1 MYNIIKGIYL
11 ITRKVAQNDGEP
23 LYYIG
28 QAKNIFERFQEH
40 CENGCQSGIDAAIN
54 KYGITSFSFEILEIV
69 KRQADRD
76 KREKAIIKEYIE
88 KYRENMLYNRQT
100 GGKQGYKQ
108 INTDRQKDDNDIRR
122 KIREIFKQDM
132 GYSVDLIAEHF
143 HVDGLTVIKIR
154 KPLLKQN
161 GLKYD
166 NSKKQVVYMETGEIP
181 DNWRGGV
188 LTKKQVALYNK
199 NKNMELDE
207 LANLMKI
214 SITDL
219 KVFKEEYEGH
229 EQEYKVAEM
238 RCNLKLLK

>member
-1 MYNIIKGIYL
+1 
-11 ITRKVAQNDGEP
+11 
-23 LYYIG
+23 
-28 QAKNIFERFQEH
+28 
-40 CENGCQSGIDAAIN
+40 
-54 KYGITSFSFEILEIV
+54 
-69 KRQADRD
+69 
-76 KREKAIIKEYIE
+76 
-88 KYRENMLYNRQT
+88 
-100 GGKQGYKQ
+100 
-108 INTDRQKDDNDIRR
+108 
-122 KIREIFKQDM
+122 M

-154 KPLLKQN
+154 KPLLKRN

-199 NKNMELDE
+199 NKNMELGE